1 MIYFGAQIAPDLASG
16 SSCKMTLV
24 FFWRVPSFFK
34 HKIFQAH
41 LLSLPW
47 INHFLQGTVV
57 AFNGGLDVC
66 MLSRVWLFETPWTVA
81 HQAPLSMGLFLQEY

>member
-41 LLSLPW
+41 LLSMPEST
-47 INHFLQGTVV
+47 IFSKEQ
-57 AFNGGLDVC
+57 
-66 MLSRVWLFETPWTVA
+66 WLLLMEN
-81 HQAPLSMGLFLQEY
+81 